1 MCIAVHST
9 GRFTCHK
16 PLFRN
21 HPEFVYQ
28 QSDHN
33 WLIHTLIIFNL
44 FMFLLEV
51 YLLASFILKCAFEA
65 FINLPG
71 ISKKSLFLPLR
82 SESPRSFGP
91 SKPWR
96 LRSQRSFGAKPQ
108 GPAKSRAKTPKVRKR
123 VLEVCGDGSLNLFWF
138 FWYIVWC
145 WMFDEC
151 MMNVGWKLSHNV
163 VPSTPNYRIDRCVR
177 GEEW

>member
-1 MCIAVHST
+1 MHST

-44 FMFLLEV
+44 FMVLLEV
-51 YLLASFILKCAFEA
+51 YLLASFILNCAFEA

-71 ISKKSLFLPLR
+71 ISKISLFLPLR
-82 SESPRSFGP
+82 CESPRSFGP

-123 VLEVCGDGSLNLFWF
+123 VLEVCGDGSCTFFDILFDAGCL
-138 FWYIVWC
+138 WC
-145 WMFDEC
+145 L
-151 MMNVGWKLSHNV
+151 MNVGWKRIFFQNYPVMLSLR
-163 VPSTPNYRIDRCVR
+163 PQII
-177 GEEW
+177 

>member
-1 MCIAVHST
+1 MLCIAVHST

-21 HPEFVYQ
+21 HPDFVYQ

-51 YLLASFILKCAFEA
+51 YLLASFILMCAFEA
-65 FINLPG
+65 FVNLPG
-71 ISKKSLFLPLR
+71 ISKNSLFLPLR

-108 GPAKSRAKTPKVRKR
+108 GPAKSRAKTPFRWGREFWKFAEMD
-123 VLEVCGDGSLNLFWF
+123 LWTFFDILFDAG
-138 FWYIVWC
+138 C
-145 WMFDEC
+145 L
-151 MMNVGWKLSHNV
+151 MNVWWMLDGNYPIMLSLR
-163 VPSTPNYRIDRCVR
+163 PQII
-177 GEEW
+177 

>member
-1 MCIAVHST
+1 MHST

-44 FMFLLEV
+44 FMVLLEV

-71 ISKKSLFLPLR
+71 ISKISLFLPLR
-82 SESPRSFGP
+82 CESPRSFGP

-96 LRSQRSFGAKPQ
+96 PPKPKKLRSKAPRPGEVEGQNTEGEEESFG
-108 GPAKSRAKTPKVRKR
+108 
-123 VLEVCGDGSLNLFWF
+123 SLRRWILHV

-145 WMFDEC
+145 WMFVMFDEC
-151 MMNVGWKLSHNV
+151 WMETHFFSKLSRNV
-163 VPSTPNYRIDRCVR
+163 VPSTPNYIIDRCVR
-177 GEEW
+177 GEEC